1 MSNTNLNDIIV
12 IDVEKFPKVGEWGIQ
27 VGTHLGLEVYHL
39 ADEFYKYIPQDIT
52 YLRFPS
58 KEGVL
63 GERYWGEIRHEKST
77 YGVNEEGTTN
87 KEKETIPDTYY
98 SEYVIPFM
106 KKVMTMSVQEI
117 FEHRLNVLK
126 TDFSTLEQ
134 ETWTDQLCEAT
145 AYIAD
150 NDFETKL
157 IHKLAEVR
165 NLTTLQ
171 FATKIVDKQSEF
183 STKLYDLAVAEQ
195 KMIHIIT
202 GCTNV
207 RELNVVLEDY
217 FSEAMSNKQCLEY
230 GRCTTNEETGNIER
244 KVKFDYSGGYKF

>member
-1 MSNTNLNDIIV
+1 
-12 IDVEKFPKVGEWGIQ
+12 
-27 VGTHLGLEVYHL
+27 
-39 ADEFYKYIPQDIT
+39 
-52 YLRFPS
+52 
-58 KEGVL
+58 
-63 GERYWGEIRHEKST
+63 
-77 YGVNEEGTTN
+77 
-87 KEKETIPDTYY
+87 
-98 SEYVIPFM
+98 M

-117 FEHRLNVLK
+117 FEHRLNILK

-165 NLTTLQ
+165 DLTTLQ

-195 KMIHIIT
+195 KMIHTIT

-217 FSEAMSNKQCLEY
+217 FSEAMSNAQCLEY

-244 KVKFDYSGGYKF
+244 KEPFDYSGGIKF

>member
-1 MSNTNLNDIIV
+1 MSSTNLNDIIV

-39 ADEFYKYIPQDIT
+39 ADEFYKYIPQDVT

-58 KEGVL
+58 KNGVL
-63 GERYWGEIRHEKST
+63 GEKYWGEIRHQKST

-87 KEKETIPDTYY
+87 KEKEVIEDTTF

-106 KKVMTMSVQEI
+106 KKVMIMSVQEI

-165 NLTTLQ
+165 DLTTLQ

-195 KMIHIIT
+195 KMIHTIT

-217 FSEAMSNKQCLEY
+217 FSEAMSNAQCLEY

-244 KVKFDYSGGYKF
+244 KEPFDYSGGIKF

>member
-1 MSNTNLNDIIV
+1 
-12 IDVEKFPKVGEWGIQ
+12 
-27 VGTHLGLEVYHL
+27 
-39 ADEFYKYIPQDIT
+39 
-52 YLRFPS
+52 
-58 KEGVL
+58 
-63 GERYWGEIRHEKST
+63 
-77 YGVNEEGTTN
+77 
-87 KEKETIPDTYY
+87 
-98 SEYVIPFM
+98 
-106 KKVMTMSVQEI
+106 MSVQEI

-165 NLTTLQ
+165 DLTTLQ

-195 KMIHIIT
+195 KMIHTIT

-217 FSEAMSNKQCLEY
+217 FSEAMSNAQCLEY

-244 KVKFDYSGGYKF
+244 KEPFDYSGGIKF